1 MKLKTDPND
10 QAYPVATTDHDA
22 GHFGLTKREYFAAL
36 ALQGLL
42 ASPLEPGE
50 LDGLSPDDILNHF
63 SASAVSYA
71 DALIE
76 ALNE

>member
-1 MKLKTDPND
+1 MKTKPND
-10 QAYPVATTDHDA
+10 AASPYPVNSTHTTP
-22 GHFGLTKREYFAAL
+22 GLTKREYFAAL

-50 LDGLSPDDILNHF
+50 LDDLSPDEILNHF

-76 ALNE
+76 SLNE